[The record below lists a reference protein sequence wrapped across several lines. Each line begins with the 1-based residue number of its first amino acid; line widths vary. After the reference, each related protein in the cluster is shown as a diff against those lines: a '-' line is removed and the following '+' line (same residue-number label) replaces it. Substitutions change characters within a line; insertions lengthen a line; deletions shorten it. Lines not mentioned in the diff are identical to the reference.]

1 MAPPLRAANTNRP
14 TEYDRQVLAYT
25 PYVRRMAYW
34 WCSRHPANGDP
45 ADFVQDVMTEAFHRY
60 PLYDAKYTFGVWM
73 RFICRIIVDRRKKKL
88 MTYEARSRH
97 VSDDCA
103 ASISVP
109 ANQQECAELSQV
121 LARLTGRGGEIIVRC
136 AMGDEL
142 GEIGA
147 DLGISKERVRQ
158 LKNVARSGLVKS
170 LNNVR
175 RVA

>member
-1 MAPPLRAANTNRP
+1 MAPPRRAANTNRP
-14 TEYDRQVLAYT
+14 AEYDRQVLAYM
-25 PYVRRMAYW
+25 PYVRRMAYR
-34 WCSRHPANGDP
+34 WCRIHPANGDP

-88 MTYEARSRH
+88 MTYEARARH
-97 VSDDCA
+97 VPDDGA
-103 ASISVP
+103 MAIGVP
-109 ANQQECAELSQV
+109 ANQQECAELSQI

-147 DLGISKERVRQ
+147 DMGISKERVRQ

>member
-14 TEYDRQVLAYT
+14 TEYDRQVIAYT
-25 PYVRRMAYW
+25 PYVRRMAYK

-73 RFICRIIVDRRKKKL
+73 RFICRVIMDRRKKKS
-88 MTYEARSRH
+88 MTYEARARR
-97 VSDDCA
+97 VPDDGA
-103 ASISVP
+103 MAIGVP

-147 DLGISKERVRQ
+147 DMGISKERVRQ

-175 RVA
+175 RVV

>member
-14 TEYDRQVLAYT
+14 AEYDRQVIAYT

-60 PLYDAKYTFGVWM
+60 PLYNTQFTFGVWM
-73 RFICRIIVDRRKKKL
+73 RFICRVIMDRRKKKS
-88 MTYEARSRH
+88 MTYEARARH
-97 VSDDCA
+97 VPDDGA
-103 ASISVP
+103 MAIGVP

-175 RVA
+175 RVV